1 MTNLSIL
8 ESHQARMR
16 ELLLVAEQDRLAR
29 LARLARQARD
39 PRPLRRRV
47 GRLLITAGQA
57 LVGQPSYTAYE
68 EALAVADRSWS

>member
-1 MTNLSIL
+1 MTNFNVF
-8 ESHQARMR
+8 ESHQSRMR
-16 ELLLVAEQDRLAR
+16 ELLLVAEQDRRAR
-29 LARLARQARD
+29 LAQRARRARD

-47 GRLLITAGQA
+47 GRLLIAAGQA